1 MGKDNLYEWIFLM
14 ITLVLGVLGHWGNKR
29 KKQNPPSQVIVKETK
44 ELDGE
49 DLAAEGDNSEI
60 EINIKEEASRR
71 DYENFLVSKPETLLF
86 EEYEFGDPTREG
98 ERIFHESDLRE
109 PSGQEIKKSSGK
121 KFNLKRAIVYSEL
134 LNTKYF

>member
-1 MGKDNLYEWIFLM
+1 MDKDNLYEWLFLM

-49 DLAAEGDNSEI
+49 DFTAGEDNPEI
-60 EINIKEEASRR
+60 EINMEEAGWR
-71 DYENFLVSKPETLLF
+71 DYENILVSEPETLLF
-86 EEYEFGDPTREG
+86 EEYDSGDPTREG
-98 ERIFHESDLRE
+98 ERIFHESDLQE

-121 KFNLKRAIVYSEL
+121 KFNLKRAVVYSEL